1 MEMLRYFW
9 DAAVGLDAEAA
20 ALDEGGRFPIC
31 RPEALQAL
39 FAQAGLAEVEV
50 RPLDSAA
57 LFANFDDYWRPFLGR
72 NGPAP
77 SYVAGLTVAQQGA
90 LIGRLQSLLPIQP
103 DGRIPLNNRA
113 WAVRGIKW

>member
-9 DAAVGLDAEAA
+9 DAAAGLDAEAA

-31 RPEALQAL
+31 RPEALEGL
-39 FAQAGLAEVEV
+39 FVQVGLNEVEV

-57 LFANFDDYWRPFLGR
+57 LFADFDDYWRPFLGR

-77 SYVAGLTVAQQGA
+77 SYVAGLTVAQREA
-90 LIGRLQSLLPIQP
+90 LIGRLQRLLPIQP
-103 DGRIPLNNRA
+103 DSRIPLNNRA
-113 WAVRGIKW
+113 WAIRGTKR